1 MERAVD
7 ITVNSTQAL
16 SAALR
21 TVQSGDTIKLA
32 AGQYSDVVLYNIKI
46 PGNVT
51 ITSAD
56 PAHQATINGLIVNA
70 SSGVTFKGLEFYV
83 DPTKTDGTYQIF
95 GSSNLKFDQINM
107 HGSLDGNPKNDFAGL
122 VFQDVKNVSV
132 TNSEFQQLSFGVI
145 HQNSDGITVSNNYF
159 HDIRS
164 DGVRG
169 GGSSHVTI
177 TNNQFRD
184 FYPNEADHPDAIQFW
199 TTNAKSSAT
208 DIVIAGNIVMRG
220 AGQPTQG
227 IFFRDEQEI
236 YPYKNVT
243 ISDNIMIGTS
253 FNSIT
258 VNHAENVKIDDNT
271 VVGLVDQRAWISVGT
286 STNVSITNNA
296 ATEYQYANGA
306 NTGVTAT
313 NNTTIL
319 PAADGGKAA
328 LSTYLAE
335 HSSETSLVTSA
346 TSNFATAATLSVKS
360 IDATIAQVVTISGGA
375 GADYLAVDG
384 TKSTLIRGGDGND
397 QIVGGGL
404 GNNTLHGGGG
414 DDTFYVRSARD
425 TVVEDA
431 NSGNDLVWSSVDYVL
446 PNNVEQLFMM
456 DGARVGTGNALDNR
470 IVGQDSSNDTISGLG
485 GNDLLQGG
493 GGADSVSGGD
503 GNDVLYLG
511 AGNDTGTGGEG
522 VDFLAAGA
530 GNDSISGGGGNDTLQ
545 GESGA
550 DTMSGGLGADVFA
563 FIDGDLGLTVTDHI
577 TDFSSAQG
585 DHIALGMMDANT
597 LKAGDQAFAFIGTQ
611 AFHKVAG
618 ELRFEVVSGSTCVM
632 GDTNGDGVADFK
644 LWLDGVKSVSQGDFW
659 L

>member
-1 MERAVD
+1 ME

-16 SAALR
+16 SSALR

-32 AGQYSDVVLYNIKI
+32 AGQYSDVVLYNIKVA
-46 PGNVT
+46 GNIT

-56 PAHQATINGLIVNA
+56 PAHQATINGLIVNG

-83 DPTKTDGTYQIF
+83 DPTKQDGTYQIF
-95 GSSNLKFDQINM
+95 GSSNINFDRINM
-107 HGSLDGNPKNDFAGL
+107 HGSLDGNPQNDKTGL
-122 VFQDVKNVSV
+122 VFQEVKNVSV
-132 TNSEFQQLSFGVI
+132 TNSEFQQVSFAVG
-145 HQNSDGITVSNNYF
+145 HQNSDGVTVSNNYF

-184 FYPNEADHPDAIQFW
+184 FYPIESDHPDAIQFW
-199 TTNAKSSAT
+199 TTNAKSSAS
-208 DIVIAGNIVMRG
+208 DIVITGNIVMRG

-243 ISDNIMIGTS
+243 ISDNIVIGA
-253 FNSIT
+253 NYNAIT
-258 VNHAENVKIDDNT
+258 VNHAENVKITNNT
-271 VVGLVDQRAWISVGT
+271 VAGLVDQRSWISVGT
-286 STNVSITNNA
+286 STGVTVTNNKATEFGLGATNTGLVSSGNTQIAA
-296 ATEYQYANGA
+296 AT
-306 NTGVTAT
+306 
-313 NNTTIL
+313 
-319 PAADGGKAA
+319 DGGKAA
-328 LSTYLAE
+328 LDTYLAA
-335 HSSETSLVTSA
+335 HSTDTALVASVT
-346 TSNFATAATLSVKS
+346 THFATAATLTVKA
-360 IDATIAQVVTISGGA
+360 IDAVIAQVITISGGES
-375 GADYLAVDG
+375 ADYLAVDG
-384 TKSTLIRGGDGND
+384 TKSTMLKGGGGND
-397 QIVGGGL
+397 QLIGGGL

-431 NSGNDLVWSSVDYVL
+431 NSGNDLVWSSVDYTL
-446 PNNVEQLFMM
+446 PNNVEQLFLK

-470 IVGQDSSNDTISGLG
+470 IVGQDGNDTISGLG
-485 GNDLLQGG
+485 GNDLLQGNAG
-493 GGADSVSGGD
+493 DDYVSGGD
-503 GNDVLYLG
+503 GNDTLYLG
-511 AGNDTGTGGEG
+511 AGNDTGLGGEG
-522 VDFLAAGA
+522 VEFIAAGA

-545 GESGA
+545 AETGA

-563 FIDGDLGLTVTDHI
+563 FIDGDLGTAVTDHI

-585 DHIALGMMDANT
+585 DHIALIMMDANT
-597 LKAGDQAFAFIGTQ
+597 LKSGDQAFAFIGTQ
-611 AFHKVAG
+611 SFHKVAG
-618 ELRFEVVSGSTCVM
+618 ELRYEVVGGSACVM